1 MNTAPLTLATQ
12 GILQQGLALLAQ
24 CDAKTYARV
33 APQPFGASI
42 GQHFRHV
49 LDHFLC
55 LANAI
60 GAGTVNYDH
69 RSRNRLIETSLEHAR
84 SHAEMLI
91 WLFGT
96 LTERELAQTC
106 IVQCSVE
113 YGDAAAES
121 TVSTLGRELAYC
133 ISHAVHHFA
142 IMKLICAQV
151 EVAVNEDFGVAP
163 STLKYRAA
171 QSLN

>member
-1 MNTAPLTLATQ
+1 MKASALTVATQ
-12 GILQQGLALLAQ
+12 GILRQGLALLEE
-24 CDAKTYARV
+24 CDARTYAMK
-33 APQPFGASI
+33 APQPFAASI

-55 LANAI
+55 LAGSI
-60 GAGTVNYDH
+60 GTGVVNYDH

-84 SHAEMLI
+84 SHTEMLI

-96 LTERELAQTC
+96 LTERECSQACT
-106 IVQCSVE
+106 VECSVE
-113 YGDAAAES
+113 YSEGQAEV

-133 ISHAVHHFA
+133 ISHAVHHYA
-142 IMKLICAQV
+142 IMKLICAQMN
-151 EVAVNEDFGVAP
+151 VAVSDEFGVAP
-163 STLKYRAA
+163 STLKFRAA

>member
-1 MNTAPLTLATQ
+1 MKTESLITATQ
-12 GILQQGLALLAQ
+12 GILQQGLALLDECQ
-24 CDAKTYARV
+24 PRTYSQV
-33 APQPFGASI
+33 APQPYGASI

-55 LANAI
+55 LASSI
-60 GAGTVNYDH
+60 GTGTVNYDH

-84 SHAEMLI
+84 SHTEMLI

-96 LTERELAQTC
+96 LTERECGQPC
-106 IVQCSVE
+106 VVECSVE
-113 YGDAAAES
+113 YGDGGAGT

-151 EVAVNEDFGVAP
+151 DVRVDDEFGVAP

-171 QSLN
+171 QTLN